1 MVKKIALLLAVFSL
15 SVLNFDANAVVILQY
30 HHVSENTPKS
40 TSVTPSQF
48 AEQMQYLADN
58 DFTVISL
65 AEAVDS
71 IKHNTP
77 IADRRIVITFDDGYD
92 SIINNAAPIL
102 ASHQFPYTVFI
113 SVAPIDAGFKGMM
126 SWKDITALSDQG
138 VTIANHSWGHEHLIR
153 RQGKETQAQWQAR
166 VEDNILSTEAEILK
180 RTGQSVKM
188 FAYPY
193 GEYTNKLEAI
203 LTKQGFV
210 GFGQQ
215 SGAAGEYAS
224 LTALPRFPVA
234 NAYADLASLTVK
246 FSSLPMPVIKQ
257 NISDPLLVSGKWR
270 PKLELTIDTQDI
282 YPHQVMCF
290 IQGQGPKKPIWLSE
304 NRLSIQASSDLAPG
318 RSRYNCTAPSKT
330 KTGYYWFSQAWIRPQ
345 DNGQWLEE

>member
-1 MVKKIALLLAVFSL
+1 MVKKIALWLALLSL
-15 SVLNFDANAVVILQY
+15 SVLHLDANAVVILQY

-65 AEAVDS
+65 TDAVDS
-71 IKHNTP
+71 IKHNTTLNHKS
-77 IADRRIVITFDDGYD
+77 IVITFDDGYD
-92 SIINNAAPIL
+92 SIIQNAAPIL
-102 ASHQFPYTVFI
+102 ATHKFPYTVFI
-113 SVAPIDAGFKGMM
+113 SVAPIEAGYQGMM
-126 SWKDITALSDQG
+126 SWQDINTLSEQG
-138 VTIANHSWGHEHLIR
+138 MTIANHSWGHEHLIR
-153 RQGKETQAQWQAR
+153 RQGKETQDQWQAR
-166 VEDNILSTEAEILK
+166 VEDNILATEAEILK

-193 GEYTNKLEAI
+193 GEYTSKLEAI
-203 LTKQGFV
+203 LTKHGFV

-234 NAYADLASLTVK
+234 NAYADLASLKVK
-246 FSSLPMPVIKQ
+246 FSSLPMPVTKQ
-257 NISDPLLVSGKWR
+257 NISDPLLVSGQWR
-270 PKLELTIDTQDI
+270 PKLILTLDTEDI

-290 IQGQGPKKPIWLSE
+290 IQGQGPKKPIWLSK
-304 NRLSIQASSDLAPG
+304 NRLKIQASSDLAPG

>member
-15 SVLNFDANAVVILQY
+15 SLLHYDANAVVILQY

-48 AEQMQYLADN
+48 TEQMQYLADN
-58 DFTVISL
+58 DFTVMSL
-65 AEAVDS
+65 TEAVNS

-77 IADRRIVITFDDGYD
+77 IADKRIVITFDDGYD

-113 SVAPIDAGFKGMM
+113 SVAPIEAGYKGMM
-126 SWKDITALSDQG
+126 SWQDINTLSEQG
-138 VTIANHSWGHEHLIR
+138 VTIANHSLGHEHLIR
-153 RQGKETQAQWQAR
+153 RQGKESQDQWQAR

-180 RTGQSVKM
+180 HTGQSVKM

-203 LTKQGFV
+203 LAIHGFV

-215 SGAAGEYAS
+215 SGAAGEYSS

-234 NAYADLASLTVK
+234 NAYADLASLMVK

-270 PKLELTIDTQDI
+270 PKLILTLDIQDI

-290 IQGQGPKKPIWLSE
+290 IQGQGSKKPTWLSE

-330 KTGYYWFSQAWIRPQ
+330 KSGYYWFSQAWIRPQ

>member
-15 SVLNFDANAVVILQY
+15 SVLHFDANAVVILQY

-65 AEAVDS
+65 TEAVDS
-71 IKHNTP
+71 IKHNMP
-77 IADRRIVITFDDGYD
+77 IADKRIVITFDDGYD

-102 ASHQFPYTVFI
+102 ASFDFPYTVFI
-113 SVAPIDAGFKGMM
+113 SVAPIDAGYKGMM
-126 SWKDITALSDQG
+126 TWQEIKTLSSQG
-138 VTIANHSWGHEHLIR
+138 VTIANHSWDHEHLIR
-153 RQGKETQAQWQAR
+153 QQGEETFEQWQTR
-166 VEDNILSTEAEILK
+166 VEENILSTEAEILK

-193 GEYTNKLEAI
+193 GEYTVQLEAI
-203 LTKQGFV
+203 LAKHGFV

-215 SGAAGEYAS
+215 SGAAGTYTS
-224 LTALPRFPVA
+224 LTSLPRFPVA
-234 NAYADLASLTVK
+234 NAYADLASLKVK
-246 FSSLPMPVIKQ
+246 FSSLPMPVLKQ
-257 NISDPLLVSGKWR
+257 NIADPLLVTGQWR
-270 PKLELTIDTQDI
+270 PKLILTLDTSDI
-282 YPHQVMCF
+282 YPHQLMCF

-304 NRLSIQASSDLAPG
+304 DRFSIQASSDLAAG

-330 KTGYYWFSQAWIRPQ
+330 KAGYYWFSQAWIRPK
-345 DNGQWLEE
+345 DDGQWLAE